1 MSVAVGQPPSPCR
14 ADSSVAAEDLCA
26 RSGSRS
32 EAALAVAPGEQGPG
46 FTEPLVG
53 HCAERALRDP
63 AGHRE
68 GTEAG
73 GRQGQLVV
81 HDAVW
86 VTGIDNTDPAN
97 PMVVLNDSGH
107 PDGTRRR

>member
-1 MSVAVGQPPSPCR
+1 MAR
-14 ADSSVAAEDLCA
+14 NALCVIRQA
-26 RSGSRS
+26 IG
-32 EAALAVAPGEQGPG
+32 
-46 FTEPLVG
+46 
-53 HCAERALRDP
+53 
-63 AGHRE
+63 